1 MGPSAA
7 LIMVTMV
14 IGLPVLGLLTAALL
28 QAGKRRHQVRVQQ
41 LQVLQRALE
50 HPALDERTRADLTRL
65 LADDHRRKH
74 GPLGV
79 RVGRWLRVGHVLLL
93 ACGWLLLI
101 GGIGFWIA
109 SDALELPSRNTQ
121 PAIAAMIVGI
131 ALVTLPLALRELLG
145 RRERK
150 PATSES

>member
-1 MGPSAA
+1 MGPSLA
-7 LIMVTMV
+7 LIVVAMV
-14 IGLPVLGLLTAALL
+14 IGLPVLGVLTAVLM

-41 LQVLQRALE
+41 LQVLQKALE

-74 GPLGV
+74 GPLGA
-79 RVGRWLRVGHVLLL
+79 RLGRWLRGGHVLLL

-109 SDALELPSRNTQ
+109 SDALDLPNRSMQ
-121 PAIAAMIVGI
+121 PAIAATIVGI

-145 RRERK
+145 RRDRK
-150 PATSES
+150 AATSES